1 MSTEVKVPA
10 LPESVSEA
18 TVVTWHKQAGE
29 SVERDEN
36 LVDHLETDKVV
47 LEVPAPED
55 GVLGEILK
63 AEGETVTAGEVVAML
78 TEGGGASSGA
88 SAPAAAAESAP
99 ASPPAE
105 AAAPAADA
113 APAPASGELPPLSPA
128 VRNLVDEHG
137 LDARQIP
144 ATGRNGRILKE
155 DVLRFME
162 QGGSAASAAPAP
174 AAPAP
179 ASAPA
184 GASAAP
190 PSGVQAPAASAPAG
204 DREERRVPMTRLR
217 QRIAERLV
225 EAQQTAAMLTTF
237 NEVDMQPVMDLRAR
251 HKDQFQKTHDTKLGF
266 MSFFVKAAVEALKR
280 FPSVNASIDGTDILY
295 HGYYDIGI
303 AVSTE
308 RGLMVPV
315 LRDAD
320 QRSFAEIEAAIADFG
335 QRAQAGKIEIDELTG
350 GTFTITNG
358 GIFGSLV
365 STPILNPPQ
374 SGILGMH
381 KIQERPVAENGQVV
395 IKPLMYLAHS
405 YDHRIIDGK
414 EAVQFLVT
422 IKDMLE
428 DPARLLLEV

>member
-18 TVVTWHKQAGE
+18 TVVTWHKQPGDK
-29 SVERDEN
+29 VERDEN
-36 LVDHLETDKVV
+36 LVDLETDKVV

-63 AEGETVTAGEVVAML
+63 PEGETVTAGEVVAVL
-78 TEGGGASSGA
+78 TAGDG
-88 SAPAAAAESAP
+88 
-99 ASPPAE
+99 
-105 AAAPAADA
+105 AAAPAASEPAPAQSAPTASEPNAA
-113 APAPASGELPPLSPA
+113 APAAATAEEAPALSPA
-128 VRNLVDEHG
+128 VRNLVESHN
-137 LDARQIP
+137 LDPRQIP
-144 ATGRNGRILKE
+144 GTGRGGRILKE
-155 DVLRFME
+155 DVLRFIE
-162 QGGSAASAAPAP
+162 QGGAQKAAAPAAPASASAPAP
-174 AAPAP
+174 AAAP
-179 ASAPA
+179 AAAIPA
-184 GASAAP
+184 GA
-190 PSGVQAPAASAPAG
+190 
-204 DREERRVPMTRLR
+204 REEQRVPMTRLR

-237 NEVDMQPVMDLRAR
+237 NEVDMQPVMDLRSR
-251 HKDQFQKTHDTKLGF
+251 YKDSFQKAHDTKLGF

-280 FPSVNASIDGTDILY
+280 FPAVNASIDGTDILY

-303 AVSTE
+303 AVSTD

-320 QRSFAEIEAAIADFG
+320 QLSFAEIEAAIADFG
-335 QRAQAGKIEIDELTG
+335 QRAQQGKIEIDELTG

-381 KIQERPVAENGQVV
+381 KIQERPMAVNGQVV
-395 IKPLMYLAHS
+395 IRPMMYLAHS

>member
-1 MSTEVKVPA
+1 
-10 LPESVSEA
+10 
-18 TVVTWHKQAGE
+18 
-29 SVERDEN
+29 
-36 LVDHLETDKVV
+36 
-47 LEVPAPED
+47 
-55 GVLGEILK
+55 VLGEILK
-63 AEGETVTAGEVVAML
+63 AEGETVTAGEVVATL
-78 TEGGGASSGA
+78 SEGGGAASGGA

-105 AAAPAADA
+105 AAAPTPDA
-113 APAPASGELPPLSPA
+113 APASASDEVPPLSPA
-128 VRNLVDEHG
+128 VRNLVEEHG

-155 DVLRFME
+155 DVLRFIE

-174 AAPAP
+174 AAAPAAPAP

-184 GASAAP
+184 GESATPAKA
-190 PSGVQAPAASAPAG
+190 QAPAASAPAG

>member
-36 LVDHLETDKVV
+36 LVDLETDKVV

-190 PSGVQAPAASAPAG
+190 SSGVQAPAASAPAG

>member
-18 TVVTWHKQAGE
+18 TVVTWHKQPGE
-29 SVERDEN
+29 AVERDEN
-36 LVDHLETDKVV
+36 LVDLETDKVV

-55 GVLGEILK
+55 GILGEILK
-63 AEGETVTAGEVVAML
+63 PEGETVTAGEVVAVL
-78 TEGGGASSGA
+78 GEASGGAAAESS
-88 SAPAAAAESAP
+88 AESAP
-99 ASPPAE
+99 AP
-105 AAAPAADA
+105 ADA
-113 APAPASGELPPLSPA
+113 APAEPPAAAAATDGEMPSLSPA
-128 VRNLVDEHG
+128 VRTLVEEND
-137 LDARQIP
+137 LDARQITP
-144 ATGRNGRILKE
+144 TGRNGRILKE
-155 DVLRFME
+155 DVLRHLE
-162 QGGSAASAAPAP
+162 QGGASQP
-174 AAPAP
+174 APAP

-184 GASAAP
+184 PESTPAAEP
-190 PSGVQAPAASAPAG
+190 APAPAPSAPAASTPAPAAAVPAS

-217 QRIAERLV
+217 QRIAQRLV

-237 NEVDMQPVMDLRAR
+237 NEVNMQPVMDLRGR
-251 HKDQFQKTHDTKLGF
+251 HKDSFLKTHDTKLGF

-280 FPSVNASIDGTDILY
+280 HPSVNASIDGNDIIY
-295 HGYYDIGI
+295 HGYYDVGI

-320 QRSFAEIEAAIADFG
+320 QLSFAEIEASIADFG
-335 QRAQAGKIEIDELTG
+335 QRAQAGKIGIDELTG

-374 SGILGMH
+374 SGIMGMH

-395 IKPLMYLAHS
+395 VRPMMYLAHS

>member
-29 SVERDEN
+29 PVERDEN
-36 LVDHLETDKVV
+36 LVDLETDKVV

-78 TEGGGASSGA
+78 TEGGGAASSGA

-128 VRNLVDEHG
+128 VRHLVDEHG

-162 QGGSAASAAPAP
+162 QGGSAASTAPAP